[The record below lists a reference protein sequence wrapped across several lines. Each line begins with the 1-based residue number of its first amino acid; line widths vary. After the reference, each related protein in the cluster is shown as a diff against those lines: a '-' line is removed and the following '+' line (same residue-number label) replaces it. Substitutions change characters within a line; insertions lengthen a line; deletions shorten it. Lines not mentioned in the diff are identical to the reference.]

1 MLEAKDE
8 IYNLRTE
15 AEREI
20 RERRA
25 ELQRLESKLLQ
36 REELLEERSIKLE
49 QKEKQ
54 ISSQE
59 KESARIQAELSEVL
73 RKERLKLE
81 AIAGLSSA
89 EAKALLMKR
98 LEEEARYES
107 AKKIREIEL

>member
-1 MLEAKDE
+1 MLEAKDQ

-36 REELLEERSIKLE
+36 REELLEERSIKLA

-54 ISSQE
+54 I
-59 KESARIQAELSEVL
+59 
-73 RKERLKLE
+73 
-81 AIAGLSSA
+81 
-89 EAKALLMKR
+89 
-98 LEEEARYES
+98 
-107 AKKIREIEL
+107 